1 MDMQLTF
8 QERGLRGVLALLL
21 AVVVYRSGFSG
32 DALTTVT
39 TLGALAIGLAAAG
52 TALLGR
58 STGVMGLEQDHAL
71 AFLTARLYVGWEFT
85 HAGWEK
91 LTGEGWVGG
100 SAGTGIKGF
109 LGNVISAPMTT
120 GEHPAVPMW
129 FADLTRHVFLPHAE
143 IMSYAIVFGELAVGL
158 GLIVGLFT
166 RTAAFF
172 AVTLN
177 LAFLFGGS
185 TSAGTNPQMLVAGL
199 LVLTGTA
206 AIYALSID
214 RIKPHLGLDA
224 NDETRAS
231 RGRPHVKVE
240 RAPAA

>member
-1 MDMQLTF
+1 
-8 QERGLRGVLALLL
+8 
-21 AVVVYRSGFSG
+21 
-32 DALTTVT
+32 
-39 TLGALAIGLAAAG
+39 
-52 TALLGR
+52 
-58 STGVMGLEQDHAL
+58 
-71 AFLTARLYVGWEFT
+71 
-85 HAGWEK
+85 
-91 LTGEGWVGG
+91 
-100 SAGTGIKGF
+100 
-109 LGNVISAPMTT
+109 
-120 GEHPAVPMW
+120 
-129 FADLTRHVFLPHAE
+129 VFLPHAE